1 MWFAVYAVCQEEND
15 CSWQGAV
22 GHLASVCVRLAFA
35 RFDLLPVCV
44 CVFTWRGQAALN
56 HCHSQRRRETLM
68 FSHSDT
74 YRTPLSWTLT
84 VLRADACVL
93 GRRAVTSHQTAAPRP
108 LARSP
113 VSPSAIIFP
122 FPFVSRLSDVTL
134 ILLWN
139 RHRFNS
145 KGVAYTYDRCVSTCW
160 KMEMCGKPS
169 APKQTRAGT
178 SAFGVGIDKP
188 PLKKMGFEEKPLLFL
203 WTKSSDKVCTYYY
216 TWKDLTLG
224 FGARKRTWMHHPPSQ

>member
-1 MWFAVYAVCQEEND
+1 M
-15 CSWQGAV
+15 
-22 GHLASVCVRLAFA
+22 
-35 RFDLLPVCV
+35 
-44 CVFTWRGQAALN
+44 
-56 HCHSQRRRETLM
+56 
-68 FSHSDT
+68 
-74 YRTPLSWTLT
+74 
-84 VLRADACVL
+84 LRADACVL
-93 GRRAVTSHQTAAPRP
+93 RRRAVTSHQTAAPRP
-108 LARSP
+108 LAWSP

-145 KGVAYTYDRCVSTCW
+145 KGVAYTYDRCVFTYW

-188 PLKKMGFEEKPLLFL
+188 PLKKMGFEAKPLLFVV
-203 WTKSSDKVCTYYY
+203 DKVTKCVHNTIRGRISLLVLVPGEGHECT
-216 TWKDLTLG
+216 THRPSSLFFFFNSKSHKSLG
-224 FGARKRTWMHHPPSQ
+224 SANLINWHL